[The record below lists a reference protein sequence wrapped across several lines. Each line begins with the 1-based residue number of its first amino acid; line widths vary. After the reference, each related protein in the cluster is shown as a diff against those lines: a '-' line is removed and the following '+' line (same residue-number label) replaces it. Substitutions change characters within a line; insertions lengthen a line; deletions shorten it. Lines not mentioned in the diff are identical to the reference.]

1 MGFGVN
7 DRVLADVINEQNQKG
22 EQGVFK
28 GEKYVRRIYRYEI
41 TNNHP
46 RAVAIRV
53 YDRIPV
59 SQQDDLTVEEL
70 DITLPVNR
78 NTQDIKGVLSWER
91 TIDPGK
97 TVTLKSGFE
106 VRVPEESELPPE
118 FL

>member
-1 MGFGVN
+1 V
-7 DRVLADVINEQNQKG
+7 K
-22 EQGVFK
+22 
-28 GEKYVRRIYRYEI
+28 
-41 TNNHP
+41 
-46 RAVAIRV
+46 
-53 YDRIPV
+53 
-59 SQQDDLTVEEL
+59 EL

-91 TIDPGK
+91 TINPGE